1 MSDRSSERSSDRSR
15 DINVVPEPDKSPT
28 VIKWVI
34 IALGS
39 LIGIIVVSLIVALIG
54 GIAGSDGIG
63 SAFRV
68 IRDFFIIVLAL
79 QGILISVALIVLVLQ
94 LTSLINLLR
103 NEIKPLLDEA
113 RYTLSTVRGTTE
125 FVSKN
130 VTSPVIRVASTVAG
144 VRAFFT
150 ELAGL
155 RNNVNSHADRDGR
168 K

>member
-1 MSDRSSERSSDRSR
+1 MSDNPEKVDSVAANEGSDPG
-15 DINVVPEPDKSPT
+15 VVKWIIIGLGVLGA
-28 VIKWVI
+28 VIVIALI
-34 IALGS
+34 IAIVGGLSGS
-39 LIGIIVVSLIVALIG
+39 EGVA
-54 GIAGSDGIG
+54 

-144 VRAFFT
+144 
-150 ELAGL
+150 
-155 RNNVNSHADRDGR
+155 
-168 K
+168 

>member
-1 MSDRSSERSSDRSR
+1 MSDRSSETSR
-15 DINVVPEPDKSPT
+15 GIDVVPEPDRSPT
-28 VIKWVI
+28 VIRWVI

-39 LIGIIVVSLIVALIG
+39 LIGIIVISLIVALIG

-130 VTSPVIRVASTVAG
+130 VTSPVIKVASTVAG
-144 VRAFFT
+144 VRAFFG

-155 RNNVNSHADRDGR
+155 RRNTHSRVEHDQR